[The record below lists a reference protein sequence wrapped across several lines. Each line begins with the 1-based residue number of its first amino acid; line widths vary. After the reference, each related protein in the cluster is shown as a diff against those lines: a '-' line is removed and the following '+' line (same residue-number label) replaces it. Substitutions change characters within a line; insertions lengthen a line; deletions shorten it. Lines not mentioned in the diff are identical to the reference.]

1 MEKKDRLFS
10 LDALRGFDML
20 FIMGLS
26 SLVAHM
32 CAAFGAGGCWLAL
45 QMRHVQWHGFA
56 QHDTIFPLFLFIAGV
71 AFPFS
76 YAKMRERGWTT
87 ARISGKL
94 VYRGFMLVLLGMVYN
109 GLLTKGFGEV
119 RWASVLARIGL
130 GWMFAAFLFMAFSC
144 RARIAVAVGLLAGY
158 WAIMRF
164 AVVPGAPAGADPWS
178 PEWNFAAYVDRLI
191 LPNPLGKTGA
201 DPEGILSTLPAIVTA
216 MLGMF
221 AGEFVSG
228 VGRTGGSPVCGTG
241 RTGGPPVQGGG
252 KVVAMFAAAAAMLV
266 VGLVWSNW
274 MPVNKKLWTSTFVLV
289 AGSYSLALFAAF
301 YWIVDVKMWRG
312 WTFPL
317 RVVGMNAITIYLL
330 QRVVDFDAVSRFFL
344 GGVAGLLP
352 QEFGAAVVAFG
363 HLALCWLVLWF
374 LYRKNVFLKV

>member
-1 MEKKDRLFS
+1 MKVETEKGARLLS

-20 FIMGLS
+20 FIMGLATFI
-26 SLVAHM
+26 AHL
-32 CAAFGAGGCWLAL
+32 CAAFGAGDCWLAQ
-45 QMRHVQWHGFA
+45 QMRHVEWHGFA

-76 YAKMRERGWTT
+76 YAKMREKGWTT

-94 VYRGFMLVLLGMVYN
+94 VYRGFMLVLLGMTYN

-119 RWASVLARIGL
+119 RWASVLGRIGL
-130 GWMFAAFLFMAFSC
+130 GWMFAAFLYMALSC
-144 RARIAVAVGLLAGY
+144 RARIAVAVGFLLGY
-158 WAIMRF
+158 WAVMRF
-164 AVVPGAPAGADPWS
+164 VAVPGAPAGADPWS
-178 PEWNFAAYVDRLI
+178 VEWNFAAYVDRLL
-191 LPNPLGKTGA
+191 LPNAKGG
-201 DPEGILSTLPAIVTA
+201 DPEGILSTIPAVVTA

-221 AGEFVSG
+221 TGEFVGGHAGTRDPTDDS
-228 VGRTGGSPVCGTG
+228 RTGGLPVH
-241 RTGGPPVQGGG
+241 GGG
-252 KVVAMFAAAAAMLV
+252 RVAMMLAVAAAMLV

-274 MPVNKKLWTSTFVLV
+274 MPINKKLWTSTFVLV
-289 AGSYSLALFAAF
+289 AGAYSLALFAAF

-317 RVVGMNAITIYLL
+317 SVVGMNAITIYLL
-330 QRVVDFDAVSRFFL
+330 QRIVDFDAIACFFL
-344 GGVAGLLP
+344 GGVAGMLP
-352 QEFGAAVVAFG
+352 QDFGAALVAFG